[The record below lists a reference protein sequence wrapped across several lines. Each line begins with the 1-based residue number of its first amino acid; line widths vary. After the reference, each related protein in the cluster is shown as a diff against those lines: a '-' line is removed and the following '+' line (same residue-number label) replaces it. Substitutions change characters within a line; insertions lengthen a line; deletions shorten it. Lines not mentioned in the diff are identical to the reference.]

1 MTCYEYPTQRPSAN
15 STDHAHAYLRSQ
27 IFAVSTNTT
36 TTAAPSAAV
45 LRQVGAGEAR
55 LTFPPQYALDS
66 WDATNYRMVTDG
78 GVIKLDDGKIAKR
91 YRSLF
96 QVDPLR
102 ACVRASASACVRLR
116 GGLAC
121 VRAVVRAV
129 CGRAGGCASIGYTL
143 HSSE

>member
-45 LRQVGAGEAR
+45 LRQVGAGKAR

-96 QVDPLR
+96 QADPLH
-102 ACVRASASACVRLR
+102 ACVCVCVCVCVRASARRA
-116 GGLAC
+116 G
-121 VRAVVRAV
+121 VRAVVRACRRV
-129 CGRAGGCASIGYTL
+129 CVYWLYAPPI
-143 HSSE
+143 

>member
-96 QVDPLR
+96 QADPLR
-102 ACVRASASACVRLR
+102 ACVRACACACACACVRLR

-121 VRAVVRAV
+121 VRL